1 MGGEEIVMDAG
12 KYRVMLWLLP
22 VLLLAGCTTAAMIGV
37 GAGAGVGTYSYTRGE
52 LALDYPHPFDR
63 TWEASLAAVERLDIQ
78 LIQEGRDSLGGKIT
92 GKRTDGKVVVIKVKD
107 KGLGVTRVAVRVGT
121 FGNREVSR
129 KIQETILAILKS

>member
-1 MGGEEIVMDAG
+1 MNAG

-22 VLLLAGCTTAAMIGV
+22 VLLVAGCTTAAMIGV
-37 GAGAGVGTYSYTRGE
+37 GAGAGVGTYSYTKGE
-52 LALDYPHPFDR
+52 LALDYPYPFDR

-107 KGLGVTRVAVRVGT
+107 KGLGVTRVGVRVGT
-121 FGNREVSR
+121 FGNREGSH